1 MTRHM
6 SREKMLHIAHL
17 LLPLLPN
24 RSRRCAGQSEAEFKG
39 LLKMWLAMEIEDF
52 PNWFEWQQSCF
63 ELIQLCRNAGVRL
76 SAASRGLPRG
86 LTC

>member
-24 RSRRCAGQSEAEFKG
+24 RSRPCAGQSEAEFKG

-63 ELIQLCRNAGVRL
+63 ELIQNHLKEIGE
-76 SAASRGLPRG
+76 
-86 LTC
+86 